1 MASAG
6 RDRIR
11 PILTAPI
18 GPVAPTLRMFQ
29 SEVLS
34 SRNTGLVSRKKAG
47 TIKRVDD
54 RPTKSSMPESSSSPN
69 RSPNEPYTWS

>member
-11 PILTAPI
+11 PILTAQI
-18 GPVAPTLRMFQ
+18 GPIAPNLRMFQ
-29 SEVLS
+29 SEVMS

-47 TIKRVDD
+47 TIK
-54 RPTKSSMPESSSSPN
+54 
-69 RSPNEPYTWS
+69 